1 MEFHPES
8 QFVRSFSRL
17 SERNVSFFQS
27 STRLGYHVWLIKFLR
42 GVGAFEASEVYKG
55 EEGLPFLKGRQAEKL
70 PGN

>member
-8 QFVRSFSRL
+8 QFVRSLVS
-17 SERNVSFFQS
+17 SEDVSFFNPPA
-27 STRLGYHVWLIKFLR
+27 GWYHVWLIKFLR
-42 GVGAFEASEVYKG
+42 GVGAFEASEVCEG